1 LAPKVTSA
9 YKQKTR
15 ERILEGAEALFSRE
29 GYYDTSMDEIVRE
42 SGLSKGAIYGY
53 FSSKEELFLALED
66 RDLALTLARV
76 KAAFAPGD
84 SAKSKLEKA
93 AEVAFSS
100 LMGATK
106 KACRMSLEFSV
117 AAPRI
122 RPLMHRQ
129 DDRYRAGHSLVA
141 EIIRE
146 GVRSGEFREEIDVEI
161 SASILLAVVDG
172 LSLHWATTTREF
184 DWAKV
189 RAQLS
194 TIVLNGM
201 LAEGRR
207 GVSRR

>member
-1 LAPKVTSA
+1 MAPKVTSA

-122 RPLMHRQ
+122 KSLMHKQ

-146 GVRSGEFREEIDVEI
+146 GVQSGEFKEGIDVDI

-201 LAEGRR
+201 LSEDRKSDPGR
-207 GVSRR
+207 